1 MGSSPV
7 VPTRDSKLPPVV
19 HSSFPATT
27 SVPAVRKLCER
38 PGCSAIADVSYG
50 MDHAAL
56 LVWIDDNA
64 RSERELAGRLCR
76 RHADALVVPRGWTI
90 DDRRD
95 PIPRLFRTIAQ
106 EVSEGKTRPRRAAQP
121 SDRATPP
128 ESPSLFEHDDG
139 PPDVPDVV
147 EATVSADV
155 IEPETPP
162 EADGVSSV
170 SDADAG
176 EISPE
181 PADDTVDPG
190 IVPELEYEP
199 IDEMP
204 PDDDVTDV
212 DDGVIEETVIDDAGT
227 PDDDVDPDATR
238 AMPWTPQLTGR
249 YSPDDTGPVSG
260 RLLGRAFGVR
270 KDEQ

>member
-7 VPTRDSKLPPVV
+7 VPTRDPQWPPVV
-19 HSSFPATT
+19 RSPLPCTT
-27 SVPAVRKLCER
+27 SVPSVRKLCER
-38 PGCSAIADVSYG
+38 PGCSAMAEVSYG

-95 PIPRLFRTIAQ
+95 PIPRLFRSIAQ
-106 EVSEGKTRPRRAAQP
+106 DITAGTARSRRQSEPRDRNPRA
-121 SDRATPP
+121 D
-128 ESPSLFEHDDG
+128 SPSLFESDG
-139 PPDVPDVV
+139 PSEGQDESVDGVV
-147 EATVSADV
+147 LPATENGLVDAAPAQEEPPNDAAP
-155 IEPETPP
+155 EPEDRPI
-162 EADGVSSV
+162 DV
-170 SDADAG
+170 
-176 EISPE
+176 
-181 PADDTVDPG
+181 
-190 IVPELEYEP
+190 VPELEYEP

-204 PDDDVTDV
+204 PDLDDPVIEDAFIDDSGPDNARV
-212 DDGVIEETVIDDAGT
+212 DDESADEDEVS
-227 PDDDVDPDATR
+227 DPDATQ

-249 YSPDDTGPVSG
+249 YSPDETGPVSG

-270 KDEQ
+270 RDNE